1 MPVRVDQPT
10 VLWNLQGTLKDSYKD
25 VTQTNVFK
33 LSNILCYVTVRKA
46 FRGKVG
52 QLQRK
57 LGGHPSQYL
66 LGKILYTMQTEL
78 IENLTCVG
86 LRKTI

>member
-1 MPVRVDQPT
+1 MFSSFQTFCVRFVA
-10 VLWNLQGTLKDSYKD
+10 
-25 VTQTNVFK
+25 
-33 LSNILCYVTVRKA
+33 VRKA
-46 FRGKVG
+46 FRGPFGK
-52 QLQRK
+52 LERK
-57 LGGHPSQYL
+57 LGGPPSQYL

>member
-1 MPVRVDQPT
+1 M
-10 VLWNLQGTLKDSYKD
+10 LLKPMFSSF
-25 VTQTNVFK
+25 QTFYVMSLLGW
-33 LSNILCYVTVRKA
+33 LSG
-46 FRGKVG
+46 GKVG
-52 QLQRK
+52 KLQRK

>member
-1 MPVRVDQPT
+1 MSVRGPQRPV
-10 VLWNLQGTLKDSYKD
+10 LSNLQKQGTLKD